1 MYDENNNE
9 LLHYGVKGMR
19 WGVRRATKALSKAT
33 TDEQRDKAVNRL
45 EKHRAKA
52 ARKIEK
58 LEKARPKLE
67 RNVERAATKIDV
79 KAAKYNKRALKYERK
94 ANRLIATESSRER
107 NRSRAS
113 RMNFKARELTAMS
126 NDAKAKL
133 AQNEAMTKAFKQ
145 GINDIDDALVEY
157 GRKYVRG

>member
-1 MYDENNNE
+1 MYNENNNE

-33 TDEQRDKAVNRL
+33 TDEKREKALNRL

-52 ARKIEK
+52 SRKVEK
-58 LEKARPKLE
+58 LDKARPKLE
-67 RNVERAATKIDV
+67 RKVERAVTKIDV
-79 KAAKYNKRALKYERK
+79 KAARYNRSALRYEGK
-94 ANRLIATESSRER
+94 ANSLISTKGLR
-107 NRSRAS
+107 NYHRSQASKMRYRA
-113 RMNFKARELTAMS
+113 NELTAMS
-126 NDAKAKL
+126 NEYKAKL

>member
-1 MYDENNNE
+1 MYNENNNE

-52 ARKIEK
+52 TRKIEK
-58 LEKARPKLE
+58 LDKARPKLE
-67 RNVERAATKIDV
+67 QKVERAVTKNDV
-79 KAAKYNKRALKYERK
+79 KAAELNSKAMRYQKK
-94 ANRLIATESSRER
+94 ANGLFVSDRRAMKRLQKASLLESQ
-107 NRSRAS
+107 A
-113 RMNFKARELTAMS
+113 KALTVKS
-126 NDAKAKL
+126 NEAKAKL
-133 AQNEAMTKAFKQ
+133 AQNEAMTKAFRQ
-145 GINDIDDALVEY
+145 GINDIDDALIEY